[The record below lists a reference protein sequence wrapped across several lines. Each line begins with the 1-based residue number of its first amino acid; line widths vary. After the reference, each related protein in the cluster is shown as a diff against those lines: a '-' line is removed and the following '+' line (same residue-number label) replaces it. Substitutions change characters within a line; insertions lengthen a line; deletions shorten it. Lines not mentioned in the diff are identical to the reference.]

1 MWNIKKAFLK
11 MINGLIYMQFY
22 FTLFINL
29 YTKVVDF
36 WKEMNTFILKGRIKL
51 IKSDSKY
58 FVVTK
63 QSNFK

>member
-36 WKEMNTFILKGRIKL
+36 WKEMNTFIPKGRIKL